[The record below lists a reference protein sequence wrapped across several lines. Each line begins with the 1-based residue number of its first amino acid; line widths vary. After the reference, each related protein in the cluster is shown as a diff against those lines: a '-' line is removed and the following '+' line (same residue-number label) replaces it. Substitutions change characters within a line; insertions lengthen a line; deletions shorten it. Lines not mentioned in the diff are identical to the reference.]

1 MRVGISGYGLAGRTF
16 HAPLIASLG
25 HEIVGVLTNSPE
37 RVEHVAVDFP
47 TCQVFSTFDQL
58 LALELDLVVIA
69 TSNTLHKEQA
79 LAAIEGGI
87 AVVVDKPFALSLNDT
102 NEILSAA
109 DKAGVLVTTF
119 FNRLWDSDTLT
130 AAKAIA
136 DNTIGKPF
144 RFESRFERFRPE
156 LRPGAWRENSARDG
170 GGLLFDL
177 QPHLLSTSL
186 HLFGPADL
194 VGASVRSIRGSGDD
208 DAVLTLKHESGV
220 DSYLSASAIMGSPG
234 PRIRLSGDRGSLI
247 VNELDPQEDLLR
259 RGERPNDG
267 IWSSD
272 TRSKTFLARGES
284 VEPYGAIAG
293 NYGEFYREVFS
304 ALNSGTSLTVTHQL
318 IRSVATIIDQAR
330 EISVR

>member
-37 RVEHVAVDFP
+37 RADHVAIDFP
-47 TCQVFSTFDQL
+47 SCSVLSTFDQL
-58 LALELDLVVIA
+58 LDLELDLVVIA
-69 TSNTLHKEQA
+69 TANTLHKEQA
-79 LAAIEGGI
+79 LAAIERGVAI
-87 AVVVDKPFALSLNDT
+87 VVDKPFALSLKDT

-130 AAKAIA
+130 AAKAMG
-136 DNTIGKPF
+136 DETLGKVF

-156 LRPGAWRENSARDG
+156 LRPGAWRESSARDG

-177 QPHLLSTSL
+177 QPHLLSTAL
-186 HLFGPADL
+186 HLFGPGDL
-194 VGASVRSIRGSGDD
+194 VGASVRSISGSGDD
-208 DAVLTLKHESGV
+208 DAVLTVKHASGV

-234 PRIRLSGDRGSLI
+234 PRIRLSGDRGSMI
-247 VNELDPQEDLLR
+247 VDDLDPQEELLR
-259 RGERPNDG
+259 KGEKPVHGTWNL
-267 IWSSD
+267 D
-272 TRSKTFLARGES
+272 TRSTTVIVQGENVVAYDS
-284 VEPYGAIAG
+284 LPG
-293 NYGEFYREVFS
+293 NYGEFYREVFAAIETGS
-304 ALNSGTSLTVTHQL
+304 PLTVTHQL

-330 EISVR
+330 ELSFR